1 MTDRQK
7 ILETNRSIRTI
18 KQELENLLGHGAIT
32 ESTFDT
38 LSNLLPAE
46 GSIRAGASSTSSTPA
61 PAATPAA
68 DQSHAPPAYNQT
80 PAPEVP
86 PTRDAAPPAQPP
98 SGRPVL
104 STARALYP
112 YVGGG
117 DARDLAF
124 NKDDRIDVYEHM
136 NPDWWMGRNH
146 RTGAEG
152 IFPANYV
159 LVEEQKAPVP
169 APGFYGQQPMYAP
182 QPYGYHQPQQ
192 GYYGQPPQQQ
202 PGPAAPANPY
212 NEPNPIVAVSEGNKT
227 EANKAEGGG
236 MGSKIEEGGKKF
248 GKKLGNA
255 AIFGAGA
262 TIGSNIV
269 NSIF

>member
-18 KQELENLLGHGAIT
+18 KQELENLLGHGAID
-32 ESTFDT
+32 ESTFDS

-46 GSIRAGASSTSSTPA
+46 GSIRAGPSSATPTPA
-61 PAATPAA
+61 PAPAA
-68 DQSHAPPAYNQT
+68 ASDPSPAPPAYNQT

-86 PTRDAAPPAQPP
+86 ATRDAAPPAAPPP

-104 STARALYP
+104 STARALYM

-136 NPDWWMGRNH
+136 NPDWWMGRNQ

-159 LVEEQKAPVP
+159 LVEEQKAPIP
-169 APGFYGQQPMYAP
+169 GPGFYGQQPMYAP

-192 GYYGQPPQQQ
+192 SYYPPQQPHQQQAQ
-202 PGPAAPANPY
+202 PGPAAPASNDANPM
-212 NEPNPIVAVSEGNKT
+212 VAVSEGNK
-227 EANKAEGGG
+227 NEGGG
-236 MGSKIEEGGKKF
+236 GMSKLEEGGKKF